1 MSTCGIIAE
10 YNPFHNGHLYQIRK
24 ARELTGCDTIL
35 VIMSGNF
42 VQRGEPAVIDK
53 WQRAEAAILNGADVV
68 IELPYLYATQ
78 SASAFAKGG
87 VSLLNMAEADY
98 ICFGSECGNLENL
111 QEIAETSINPDHL
124 RTSLDAG
131 MSYPKAYSLLTSSM
145 APNDILGVSYLK
157 AMAGTKI
164 KPVLIQRT
172 GSYTDETMGS
182 NASAL
187 AIRTALKKKE
197 NIEGSTPM
205 EEALRNSELVTMD
218 QFYPYLRTIL
228 TMTSPEDLS
237 SCFLCTEGIEY
248 HLKKKALTNSTWEGF
263 LNDAVTYRYTAS
275 RIRRTCLQI
284 MMQMKKQEVK
294 ELSQC
299 DCLRLL
305 AFNNQGRNWLHD
317 MRKKEVRIASRF
329 ADETEQWRKIEYRSA
344 LLYTSV
350 MNEENRQ
357 RLLKQEI
364 SGALYIR

>member
-53 WQRAEAAILNGADVV
+53 WQRAEAAIRNGADVV

-263 LNDAVTYRYTAS
+263 LNDAVGMPLRADRDIGHGRMGADDPRPRHSQHIRLLHCPAGHQRRRDGRQQGTAAP
-275 RIRRTCLQI
+275 
-284 MMQMKKQEVK
+284 
-294 ELSQC
+294 
-299 DCLRLL
+299 DCLCHQYSSPGARLTSL
-305 AFNNQGRNWLHD
+305 
-317 MRKKEVRIASRF
+317 SC
-329 ADETEQWRKIEYRSA
+329 S
-344 LLYTSV
+344 SV
-350 MNEENRQ
+350 M
-357 RLLKQEI
+357 
-364 SGALYIR
+364 